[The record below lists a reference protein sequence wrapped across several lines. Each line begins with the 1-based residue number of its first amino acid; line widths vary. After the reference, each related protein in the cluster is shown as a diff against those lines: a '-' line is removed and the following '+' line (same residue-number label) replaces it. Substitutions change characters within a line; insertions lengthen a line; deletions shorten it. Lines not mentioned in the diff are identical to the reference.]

1 MRHPR
6 GEPCKRDDK
15 ASVFTLYEHMF
26 DDRSIHNTVWLKLSL
41 KIRLLSL
48 QDVSSG
54 AGIVVTFVVSG
65 LAASPF
71 KLSRCAGKHGFC
83 NLYRKGIAA
92 FVWWSSNN
100 QLEN

>member
-1 MRHPR
+1 M
-6 GEPCKRDDK
+6 GACVFVN
-15 ASVFTLYEHMF
+15 ASKS
-26 DDRSIHNTVWLKLSL
+26 DG
-41 KIRLLSL
+41 
-48 QDVSSG
+48 DVSSG
-54 AGIVVTFVVSG
+54 AGIVVTCVVSG
-65 LAASPF
+65 LAARPF